1 MVATGSA
8 PSRCTAMREPVE
20 LDPVASV
27 VQRLAVLLEG
37 GVAPA
42 RSWRYLADQP
52 HQLTGR
58 MLVSVADAAGEGW
71 PVGDAIIDALGD
83 GRLGEASEWRGLA
96 AAWEVATD
104 AGAPLAPTL
113 HAFANSLRSLAQVQR
128 ELQSALAGPRA
139 TARLVLGLPLVGLLF
154 GVALGFDTITVLFT
168 TVPGLSCLIVGLAL
182 MAVAR
187 FWSSRLVASAAP
199 RLVTPGLSLDLV
211 AIAVSGGIS
220 IPRALAIVDEAR
232 TRCGLADDGSRA
244 VLAEVL
250 ELSRRAGVPA
260 AGLLRSEAD
269 EARRMARSAGD
280 RRAATLTVTLMV
292 PLGVCVL
299 PAFLLL
305 GVAPLLISVVSSTIG
320 VL

>member
-1 MVATGSA
+1 
-8 PSRCTAMREPVE
+8 MREPAD

-27 VQRLAVLLEG
+27 AQRLAVLLEG

-52 HQLTGR
+52 SGPTSRL
-58 MLVSVADAAGEGW
+58 LASVAAAAARGR
-71 PVGDAIIDALGD
+71 PVCDAIVDAIDEGGLGQ
-83 GRLGEASEWRGLA
+83 ASEWRGLA
-96 AAWEVATD
+96 AAWQVATD

-113 HAFANSLRSLAQVQR
+113 QSFSISLRSLAQVQR

-139 TARLVLGLPLVGLLF
+139 TARLVLGLPIVGLLF
-154 GVALGFDTITVLFT
+154 GVALGFDTVTVLVT
-168 TVPGLSCLIVGLAL
+168 TAPGLGCLGVGLSL
-182 MAVAR
+182 MAIAR

-199 RLVTPGLSLDLV
+199 RLVTPGLALDLV

-220 IPRALAIVDEAR
+220 IPRALALVDAAR
-232 TRCGLADDGSRA
+232 TRCGLPDDGSRA
-244 VLAEVL
+244 ALDEVI
-250 ELSRRAGVPA
+250 ELSRTAGVPA

-280 RRAATLTVTLMV
+280 RRAATLAVSLMV

-320 VL
+320 CCDSP

>member
-1 MVATGSA
+1 
-8 PSRCTAMREPVE
+8 MREAAT

-27 VQRLAVLLEG
+27 AQRLAVLLEG

-42 RSWRYLADQP
+42 RSWRYLADHP
-52 HQLTGR
+52 RGATGR
-58 MLVSVADAAGEGW
+58 LLVSVADAAGRGR
-71 PVGDAIIDALGD
+71 PVCDAIVDAIDD
-83 GRLGEASEWRGLA
+83 GALGEASEWRGLA
-96 AAWEVATD
+96 AAWQVATD
-104 AGAPLAPTL
+104 SGAPLAPTL
-113 HAFANSLRSLAQVQR
+113 HSFSSSLRSLAQVQR

-139 TARLVLGLPLVGLLF
+139 TARVVLGLPLVGLLF
-154 GVALGFDTITVLFT
+154 GIALGFDTLTVLVT
-168 TVPGLSCLIVGLAL
+168 TLPGIGCLTVGLAL
-182 MAVAR
+182 MGAAR
-187 FWSSRLVASAAP
+187 GWSSRLVASAAP
-199 RLVTPGLSLDLV
+199 RVVTPGLGLDLV

-220 IPRALAIVDEAR
+220 IPRALALVDEAR
-232 TRCGLADDGSRA
+232 VRCGLADDGSHA

-250 ELSRRAGVPA
+250 DLSRRAGVPA

-280 RRAATLTVTLMV
+280 LRAATLAVTLML

>member
-1 MVATGSA
+1 MGANGYA
-8 PSRCTAMREPVE
+8 PSGCTAMRESAD

-27 VQRLAVLLEG
+27 AQRLAVLLEG

-42 RSWRYLADQP
+42 RSWRYLADQ
-52 HQLTGR
+52 QRGLTGR
-58 MLVSVADAAGEGW
+58 LLASVADAAGRGR
-71 PVGDAIIDALGD
+71 PVCEAIIDAIGE

-96 AAWEVATD
+96 AAWQVATD

-113 HAFANSLRSLAQVQR
+113 HSFSNSLRSLAQVQR

-168 TVPGLSCLIVGLAL
+168 TVPGLGCLIAGLAL
-182 MAVAR
+182 LAVAR
-187 FWSSRLVASAAP
+187 FWSFRLVASAAP
-199 RLVTPGLSLDLV
+199 RLVTPGLGLDLV

-220 IPRALAIVDEAR
+220 IPRALALVDEAR

-280 RRAATLTVTLMV
+280 RRAATLGVTLMV

>member
-1 MVATGSA
+1 MVDNGSA
-8 PSRCTAMREPVE
+8 PSRCTVMRESPD

-27 VQRLAVLLEG
+27 AQRLAVLLEG

-52 HQLTGR
+52 RELTGG
-58 MLVSVADAAGEGW
+58 MLASVAVAADRGR
-71 PVGDAIIDALGD
+71 PVCDAIIDAIGD
-83 GRLGEASEWRGLA
+83 GGRGEAPEWRGLA
-96 AAWEVATD
+96 AAWQVATE

-113 HAFANSLRSLAQVQR
+113 HAFAVSLRSLAQVQR
-128 ELQSALAGPRA
+128 DVQSALAGPRA
-139 TARLVLGLPLVGLLF
+139 TARVVLGLPPVGLLF

-168 TVPGLSCLIVGLAL
+168 TAPGLGCLIVGLAL
-182 MAVAR
+182 MATAR
-187 FWSSRLVASAAP
+187 LWSSRLVAAAAP
-199 RLVTPGLSLDLV
+199 RVVTPGLGLELV

-220 IPRALAIVDEAR
+220 IPRALALVEEAR
-232 TRCGLADDGSRA
+232 TRCGLAEDGSST
-244 VLAEVL
+244 VLTEVL
-250 ELSRRAGVPA
+250 DLSRRAGVPA

-280 RRAATLTVTLMV
+280 RRAATLAVTLMV